1 MNVLQRYARVAGMS
15 DEAWKRHANPWSVW
29 TRFAAVPMMLLAI
42 WSRTWIGWWSL
53 LAIAA
58 VILWLWWNPQAFAPV
73 DKPTAWSSKGI
84 YGERLWLQSSSQQ
97 PAGFAVVQ
105 RIWAAGALSGAALLI
120 WGLVVLEVWPTV
132 FGAVLIT
139 YGQLWR
145 IDRLGV
151 FYDQVTQP
159 DST

>member
-1 MNVLQRYARVAGMS
+1 MNVLRKYARVAGMS

-53 LAIAA
+53 LPIAV
-58 VILWLWWNPQAFAPV
+58 VILWLWWNPHAFAPI

-84 YGERLWLQSSSQQ
+84 YGERLWLQSRSQR

-105 RIWAAGALSGAALLI
+105 RIWAVAALIGAALLA
-120 WGLVVLEVWPTV
+120 WGLVGLEVWPTV

-145 IDRLGV
+145 IDRLGL
-151 FYDQVTQP
+151 FYDQVRQA